1 MINYDFTYNELLY
14 FLLIFVRV
22 ASFVF
27 VAPFFSMGNT
37 PARIRAGLSFF
48 ITLLLYHTL
57 PETEIVYNGLLEYTV
72 IVMKEVV
79 TGLLLGFGTNFCTS
93 IMSFAGQ
100 IVDMDIGLSMASMF
114 DPTTKQQTSISGVIY
129 NYMIMLM
136 LIISGMYRYLL
147 SAFVEAYTLIP
158 INGTVFRFHK
168 MLTGFISFMTDFVI
182 IGFRICLPVFTVMI
196 LLNAILGVLTK
207 VSPQLNMFAVGI
219 QLKILVGLSVLF
231 LSMAML
237 PEAAGFVFDQMKKV
251 MVSFVEAM
259 S

>member
-79 TGLLLGFGTNFCTS
+79 TGLLLGFER
-93 IMSFAGQ
+93 
-100 IVDMDIGLSMASMF
+100 
-114 DPTTKQQTSISGVIY
+114 ISV
-129 NYMIMLM
+129 LR
-136 LIISGMYRYLL
+136 SC
-147 SAFVEAYTLIP
+147 P
-158 INGTVFRFHK
+158 
-168 MLTGFISFMTDFVI
+168 
-182 IGFRICLPVFTVMI
+182 LPDRSWI
-196 LLNAILGVLTK
+196 W
-207 VSPQLNMFAVGI
+207 
-219 QLKILVGLSVLF
+219 ILVCPWRVCLIRRRNSRHPYRVLF
-231 LSMAML
+231 III
-237 PEAAGFVFDQMKKV
+237 
-251 MVSFVEAM
+251 
-259 S
+259 

>member
-100 IVDMDIGLSMASMF
+100 IVDM
-114 DPTTKQQTSISGVIY
+114 
-129 NYMIMLM
+129 
-136 LIISGMYRYLL
+136 
-147 SAFVEAYTLIP
+147 
-158 INGTVFRFHK
+158 
-168 MLTGFISFMTDFVI
+168 
-182 IGFRICLPVFTVMI
+182 
-196 LLNAILGVLTK
+196 
-207 VSPQLNMFAVGI
+207 
-219 QLKILVGLSVLF
+219 ILVCPWRVCLIRRRNSRHPYQVLF
-231 LSMAML
+231 III
-237 PEAAGFVFDQMKKV
+237 
-251 MVSFVEAM
+251 
-259 S
+259 